1 MGQQSRS
8 LFTLSFPSAPGA
20 VARGRG
26 VDFTGAQIAAAGARG
41 AGIARRDAA
50 LGESF
55 EASAIGTEVCES
67 GGVFNAGDR
76 LAFDAQG
83 RVVAASA
90 LAIAAGAVAMAS
102 VAANGA
108 TDLTGGIL
116 PEWIVGDALE
126 ASSGAGVFVE
136 VLLAR

>member
-8 LFTLSFPSAPGA
+8 LFTLSFPAAPGA

-26 VDFTGAQIAAAGARG
+26 VDFTGAQIAVAGAKG

-50 LGESF
+50 IGESF
-55 EASAIGTEVCES
+55 EATSIGTEVCEA
-67 GGVFNAGDR
+67 GGVFNAGDS

-90 LAIAAGAVAMAS
+90 LTVAAGATAVTS
-102 VAANGA
+102 TAANGA
-108 TDLTGGIL
+108 ILAGGIL
-116 PEWIVGDALE
+116 PQWIVGDALE

-136 VLLAR
+136 VMLAR